1 MSGSSKSNKISGIT
15 IESMSYQEKLSIR
28 FIFVLIVRING
39 KEFPIPDFLRS
50 RTHIL
55 LVYLKPSNKI
65 KLIKQESYLSQLDL
79 FRTKFSTIIQSF

>member
-1 MSGSSKSNKISGIT
+1 MNGSSKSNKISEIT

-39 KEFPIPDFLRS
+39 KEFPIPDFLKS
-50 RTHIL
+50 RTLIL

-65 KLIKQESYLSQLDL
+65 KLIKQESYLSQRDL
-79 FRTKFSTIIQSF
+79 SRTKFSTIIQSS